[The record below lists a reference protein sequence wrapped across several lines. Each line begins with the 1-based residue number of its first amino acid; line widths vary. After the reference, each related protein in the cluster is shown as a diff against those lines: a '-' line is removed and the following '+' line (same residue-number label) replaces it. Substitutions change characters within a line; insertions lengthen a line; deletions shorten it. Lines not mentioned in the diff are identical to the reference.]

1 MPHPHSVSFC
11 VSYAVCLGLISVV
24 AVHSM
29 RRFRHPFT
37 SFVLALAALG
47 ATFWFAL
54 WLEAGLVQ
62 TGQAGYQMGLPYHHF
77 IRADTLGPACLSRA
91 LRQHYEHDATCHL
104 TCSVQFVS
112 DRSDCHCHG
121 CTIAEA

>member
-1 MPHPHSVSFC
+1 MPYPHSVSFC

-37 SFVLALAALG
+37 SFVLGLAALG

-54 WLEAGLVQ
+54 WLEAGLVR
-62 TGQAGYQMGLPYHHF
+62 TGQAGYQVGLPYHHF
-77 IRADTLGPACLSRA
+77 IRAAFVVFLVFLLVRGGYLLGHAFSRK
-91 LRQHYEHDATCHL
+91 LPNAT
-104 TCSVQFVS
+104 
-112 DRSDCHCHG
+112 
-121 CTIAEA
+121 